1 MNEIA
6 FRGADQVYASA
17 RFSLAIER
25 FATPDGEVTRPV
37 IHHPGAV
44 AIIAQPD
51 PGTILLVR
59 QYRYSVRRW
68 TLEIPAGTREP
79 GEEASVTAARELR
92 EETGFTAAA
101 LDEICRFHPAVGV
114 SDEELIIFR
123 ATGLCP
129 AIAAPDPGE
138 LVSPMVVALCDLPRL
153 AGEGGIC
160 DAKTLIAFAL
170 LGSRLP
176 AKGCASC

>member
-6 FRGADQVYASA
+6 FRGADQLYASE

-25 FATPDGEVTRPV
+25 FATPDGEISRPV

-44 AIIAQPD
+44 AIIAQPE
-51 PGTILLVR
+51 PGTLLLVR

-68 TLEIPAGTREP
+68 TLEIPAGTRNA
-79 GEEASVTAARELR
+79 GEEPRATAARELR
-92 EETGFTAAA
+92 EEAGYDAAF
-101 LDEICRFHPAVGV
+101 LDELCRFHPAIGV

-123 ATGLCP
+123 AAALSRVPP
-129 AIAAPDPGE
+129 APEPGE
-138 LVSPMVVALCDLPRL
+138 LVAPEIVALGDLARL
-153 AGEGGIC
+153 TASGEIC

-170 LGSRLP
+170 LGQVLP
-176 AKGCASC
+176 AKGCRSC